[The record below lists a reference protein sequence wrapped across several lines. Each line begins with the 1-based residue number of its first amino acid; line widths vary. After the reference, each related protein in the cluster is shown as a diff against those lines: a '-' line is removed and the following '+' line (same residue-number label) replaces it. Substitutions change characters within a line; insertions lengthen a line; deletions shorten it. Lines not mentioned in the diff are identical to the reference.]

1 MKPIDATQIKI
12 IHIAV
17 AQLGLSDDDYRLILA
32 AQCGGKSSSK
42 DLTYKEAHGLIE
54 YFKTLGFR
62 VKSNRRRCSLCRP
75 RISRGP
81 VPHNVILLLSPEQLA
96 MINSLRAE
104 IRWRYMDGYERWL
117 KKYMKLSTI
126 RTSLEASRVIEG
138 LKGLLRSQQNCRACD
153 IRN

>member
-1 MKPIDATQIKI
+1 
-12 IHIAV
+12 
-17 AQLGLSDDDYRLILA
+17 
-32 AQCGGKSSSK
+32 
-42 DLTYKEAHGLIE
+42 
-54 YFKTLGFR
+54 
-62 VKSNRRRCSLCRP
+62 LCRP